1 MSLAIQLLKAPQQ
14 VLTTLCPNHSQP
26 MIQMGSQLVCKT
38 CAKESLEQAKLQ
50 HQKELEDR
58 LLQKRIQNSGINHR
72 YLNSGFSNYVTSGK
86 PQVFALECCQKFTAE
101 FLKGSTSNLI
111 LYGTPGS
118 GKTHLGSAII
128 RNILHR
134 SHQSARYVTTAHIA
148 QTIMNSWSIAD
159 QSEEQW
165 INFYADFDVL
175 VIDEY
180 GLHDR
185 HATRLELIHKVLY
198 RRYDLMKP
206 TVIISNFTLDT
217 LENDL
222 GMRLWSRLH
231 ENQLITVP
239 CYWSDHRMK

>member
-14 VLTTLCPNHSQP
+14 VLNTLCPTHTQP
-26 MIQMGSQLVCKT
+26 LIQIGSQLVCKT

-50 HQKELEDR
+50 HQQELEDR
-58 LLQKRIQNSGINHR
+58 LLQKRIHNSGINHR
-72 YLNSGFSNYVTSGK
+72 YLHSGFSNYVISI
-86 PQVFALECCQKFTAE
+86 QEQNYAIECCQKFTAE
-101 FLKGSTSNLI
+101 FLKGSKSNLI
-111 LYGTPGS
+111 LHGTPGS

-165 INFYADFDVL
+165 INFYADFDL
-175 VIDEY
+175 LIIDEY

-206 TVIISNFTLDT
+206 TVIISNFSLDA
-217 LENDL
+217 LETDL

-231 ENQLITVP
+231 ESQLITVP

>member
-1 MSLAIQLLKAPQQ
+1 MSLAIQLLKVPQQ
-14 VLTTLCPNHSQP
+14 VLTTLCPTHTQP
-26 MIQMGSQLVCKT
+26 LIQMGSQLVCKT

-50 HQKELEDR
+50 HQQELEDR
-58 LLQKRIQNSGINHR
+58 LLQKRIHSSGINDR
-72 YLNSGFSNYVTSGK
+72 YLNSGFSNYVTSVK
-86 PQVFALECCQKFTAE
+86 AQVFALECCQKFTAE
-101 FLKGSTSNLI
+101 FLKGATSNLI
-111 LYGTPGS
+111 LHGTPGS

-165 INFYADFDVL
+165 INFYADFDLL

-185 HATRLELIHKVLY
+185 HTTRLELIHKVLY

-231 ENQLITVP
+231 ENHLITVP